1 MVYGILDFKSISST
15 TRDWALV
22 DIIPQNHHKFGHF
35 PAFLLDLA
43 HNKLCFIPFC
53 VPAII
58 DNFSPSIFSV
68 HSSFSRRL
76 RLFLMTSFAAA
87 KMFWWIDNFV
97 LAKLHWHLDNLF
109 KIQDILHIR
118 PAPTIDTL
126 VGITYDTQILKR
138 CDQ

>member
-1 MVYGILDFKSISST
+1 
-15 TRDWALV
+15 
-22 DIIPQNHHKFGHF
+22 
-35 PAFLLDLA
+35 
-43 HNKLCFIPFC
+43 
-53 VPAII
+53 
-58 DNFSPSIFSV
+58 
-68 HSSFSRRL
+68 
-76 RLFLMTSFAAA
+76 MTSFAAA

-138 CDQ
+138 AANKLTKVYCA